1 MGRNESRDRDNHR
14 DNQDQV
20 GLEQDLRLLLRIVR
34 IGRRRGS
41 LDIVIDDF
49 NPQVRAILAGWQTY
63 TISHDSR
70 RAEWGVQ
77 EMSVFP

>member
-41 LDIVIDDF
+41 LDIVIG
-49 NPQVRAILAGWQTY
+49 ILTRRCERYSPAGKPTRY
-63 TISHDSR
+63 LATVGERNGEFR
-70 RAEWGVQ
+70 R
-77 EMSVFP
+77 

>member
-49 NPQVRAILAGWQTY
+49 NPGASDTRRLANLHD
-63 TISHDSR
+63 ISR
-70 RAEWGVQ
+70 Q
-77 EMSVFP
+77 